1 MKAHIRR
8 YVIGKTQSIV
18 RESFAHLKTL
28 GLRPTLDVYSDQN
41 IAELLTQHP
50 SRMAFGIFTYIFADD
65 DGAIRRGR
73 NEMDYAIDEEL
84 AQGFFELVGG
94 QPRCSII
101 HDAFTYRIKGIPLGD
116 YFEGFVKLY
125 LSRIREDL
133 SLANYPE
140 IVLYEQNPSLKFL
153 VELFGSEK
161 GSDYYRCYEEF
172 FQGIRLFEKSV
183 IAEFRKRLEPEF
195 LLYINKERQQTQ
207 RLEELNL
214 AGAIA
219 AIQRHLEHLRTVSC
233 VTFVKVARLGFF
245 AYARL
250 KRKLEQ
256 RFGTEEGRQLLDKVT
271 SGLEDAPSLRFN
283 MALARL
289 RDGVIQTT
297 NVLNEFGHLGP
308 NELEIATPRYHETP
322 DLMKQYADRIVGR
335 HEEEFSESRTESRRT
350 QRHILAYFSPHER
363 GNLLKDIETA
373 RLYLAMRE
381 KQKYYFLMEY
391 DLIRQLLL
399 RTERLLKL
407 EEGDIFL
414 LDPRELK
421 GFLENTK
428 KTLETIGE
436 RKGMETGLRQLEVP
450 PVFFTDQLGRILDSV
465 IKKGTQELQG
475 IGVTSEVAT
484 GKAVIVLDPSD
495 KEAIQ
500 RIRQGS
506 ILVAPTTDP
515 TWAPLI
521 ASIGK
526 KGGLITEVG
535 GPLAH
540 GAIVARE
547 LGIAAVLNVANATK
561 IIKEGD
567 LVKVDGK
574 EGKVYI
580 LEE

>member
-465 IKKGTQELQG
+465 IKKGAQELQG

>member
-161 GSDYYRCYEEF
+161 GSDYYRYYEEF

-350 QRHILAYFSPHER
+350 QRHILACFSPHER

-465 IKKGTQELQG
+465 IKKGAQELQG

>member
-1 MKAHIRR
+1 MKTHIRR

-50 SRMAFGIFTYIFADD
+50 SRMAFGIFTYIFADSQ
-65 DGAIRRGR
+65 GAIRRGR
-73 NEMDYAIDEEL
+73 NEMGYAIDEEL

-116 YFEGFVKLY
+116 YFEGFVELY

-183 IAEFRKRLEPEF
+183 IAEFRKKLEPEF

-207 RLEELNL
+207 RLEELDL

-250 KRKLEQ
+250 KRELEQ
-256 RFGTEEGRQLLDKVT
+256 KFGAEEGRQLLDKVT

-283 MALARL
+283 MALAKL

-297 NVLNEFGHLGP
+297 DVLNEFGHLGP

-350 QRHILAYFSPHER
+350 QGHILACFSPHER
-363 GNLLKDIETA
+363 RDLLKDIETA

-407 EEGDIFL
+407 EESDIFL

-428 KTLETIGE
+428 RTLETIGE
-436 RKGMETGLRQLEVP
+436 RKDMETSLRQLEVP
-450 PVFFTDQLGRILDSV
+450 PVFFTDQLDRIKGLA
-465 IKKGTQELQG
+465 IRKGTQELQG
-475 IGVTSEVAT
+475 IGVTSEIAT

-495 KEAIQ
+495 KETIQ
-500 RIRQGS
+500 KICQGS

-515 TWAPLI
+515 TWAPLM

-526 KGGLITEVG
+526 NGGLVTEVG

-567 LVKVDGK
+567 LITVDGK
-574 EGKVYI
+574 GGKVYI

>member
-1 MKAHIRR
+1 MKTYIRR
-8 YVIGKTQSIV
+8 YVIEKTQSTV
-18 RESFAHLKTL
+18 GERFVHLETL
-28 GLRPTLDVYSDQN
+28 GLQPTLDVYSDQN

-65 DGAIRRGR
+65 YGAIRRGR
-73 NEMDYAIDEEL
+73 NEMGYAIGEEL
-84 AQGFFELVGG
+84 LQGFFELIGG

-125 LSRIREDL
+125 LSRIKGDL

-140 IVLYEQNPSLKFL
+140 IILYEQNPSLKFL

-161 GSDYYRCYEEF
+161 GSDYYHCYEEF
-172 FQGIRLFEKSV
+172 SQGIRLFEKSV
-183 IAEFRKRLEPEF
+183 IAEFRKKLEPEF
-195 LLYINKERQQTQ
+195 LLYIKQERQQAQ
-207 RLEELNL
+207 RLEELDL
-214 AGAIA
+214 AGTIA

-256 RFGTEEGRQLLDKVT
+256 KFGAEEGRQLLDKVT

-297 NVLNEFGHLGP
+297 NVLDEFGHLGP

-335 HEEEFSESRTESRRT
+335 HEEEFSESKTESRRT
-350 QRHILAYFSPHER
+350 QRHILACFSLHER
-363 GNLLKDIETA
+363 EDVLKDIKTA

-414 LDPRELK
+414 LDPRELR
-421 GFLENTK
+421 GLLENTK
-428 KTLETIGE
+428 ETLETIRE
-436 RKGMETGLRQLEVP
+436 RRCMETSLRQLDVP
-450 PVFFTDQLGRILDSV
+450 PVFFTDQLEGIRNST
-465 IKKGTQELQG
+465 IKKGLRELQG

-484 GKAVIVLDPSD
+484 GKAVIILDPSD
-495 KEAIQ
+495 KGTIQ

-515 TWAPLI
+515 TWAPLM

-526 KGGLITEVG
+526 NGGLVTEVG

-574 EGKVYI
+574 GGKVYI
-580 LEE
+580 LE